1 MYLGSCIIL
10 LCLGY
15 FHISAMLL
23 VNASGENSQA
33 MDSRMRKEF
42 QRIYPQNDV
51 AESSSSGSNNQLV
64 IVGPRTP
71 DGDLY
76 FNPVDQF
83 WQYEKCRQFEGVQ
96 LENYFQFNQT
106 VKILNSPSQWV
117 QITPDR
123 HGFYRALSQWMS
135 GTDKHHQTI
144 RQRVQDIV
152 RTDQRIL
159 NFLGEIKHRSH
170 LFWISQDTWATEIE
184 IVASTILLNTSIY
197 VYENLKRAWVLF
209 DQNRTHRGP
218 LKKTDKFIYLQHVSE
233 IHYNL
238 VTDVKS
244 HRDPVVQNVLPI
256 GRSQPGEIRFFCPV
270 DKLWQFDKCNKWKLS
285 LEKRFDYNRIPTLLN
300 TPKKCVEIQ
309 KDKNC
314 FFRALS
320 YCATGTEKHHQ
331 IMRKY
336 VAEEILF
343 NRAIQKLYKRNEF
356 ISFHPIRLNWAT
368 KIEIIASAVLLNTSI
383 FVYSPDTKTWDV
395 YNKNIIDNVP
405 MDIMNDKC
413 IYLRQKS
420 PNEYDVVE
428 EVLDFVDA
436 ANYYN

>member
-170 LFWISQDTWATEIE
+170 LFWISQDTWATEVE
-184 IVASTILLNTSIY
+184 IIASTFLLDTPIY
-197 VYENLKRAWVLF
+197 VYENLKQAWVLF

-244 HRDPVVQNVLPI
+244 DQVVQNTLPI
-256 GRSQPGEIRFFCPV
+256 VRCQPAEIRFFYPV
-270 DKLWQFDKCNKWKLS
+270 EEHWQFNMCNKWKLS
-285 LEKRFDYNRIPTLLN
+285 LEKPFQFNRSPTILS
-300 TPKKCVEIQ
+300 TPKECVEIQ
-309 KDKNC
+309 KGKNC

-320 YCATGTEKHHQ
+320 YCVTGTEHHHQ
-331 IMRKY
+331 LMRKY
-336 VAEEILF
+336 VAMEIFF
-343 NRAIQKLYKRNEF
+343 NRAIQKLYETNEF
-356 ISFHPIRLNWAT
+356 ISFSTININWAT

-383 FVYSPDTKTWDV
+383 FVYSNVTRTWDV
-395 YNKNIIDNVP
+395 YNRNIIDNSAV
-405 MDIMNDKC
+405 DTATARC
-413 IYLRQKS
+413 IYLMQVS
-420 PNEYDVVE
+420 PNQYDVVK
-428 EVLDFVDA
+428 DIF
-436 ANYYN
+436 